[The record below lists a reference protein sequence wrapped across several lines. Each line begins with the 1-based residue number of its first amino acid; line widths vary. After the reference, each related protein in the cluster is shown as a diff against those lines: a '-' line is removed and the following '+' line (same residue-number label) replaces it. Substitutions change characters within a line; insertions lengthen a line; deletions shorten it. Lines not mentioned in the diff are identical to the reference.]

1 MDSKASTWAFSLWL
15 FSFGKCLW
23 EKVLASAVWGCLQ
36 QQWSAVLSLSHVQ
49 QRGSQVQARPLGLD
63 RTVNTGVTLGAWPSG
78 PHPRS
83 APLPATGELQKGNT
97 GHALR

>member
-1 MDSKASTWAFSLWL
+1 MPVGEGACLCCLGLPPAAVVGGAFL
-15 FSFGKCLW
+15 FAINKRG
-23 EKVLASAVWGCLQ
+23 VPA
-36 QQWSAVLSLSHVQ
+36 LSHVQ

-83 APLPATGELQKGNT
+83 APLPATGELQKGNM

>member
-36 QQWSAVLSLSHVQ
+36 QQWSAVLSFLQST
-49 QRGSQVQARPLGLD
+49 RGVCLPSPMCNREAHRSRRVPWGL
-63 RTVNTGVTLGAWPSG
+63 TGP
-78 PHPRS
+78 
-83 APLPATGELQKGNT
+83 
-97 GHALR
+97 